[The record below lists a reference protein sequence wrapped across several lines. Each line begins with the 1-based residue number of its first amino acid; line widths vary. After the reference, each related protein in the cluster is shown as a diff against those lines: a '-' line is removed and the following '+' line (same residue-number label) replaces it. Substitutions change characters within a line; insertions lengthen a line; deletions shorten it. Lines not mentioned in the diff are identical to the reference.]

1 VTDQRE
7 IAEAVEK
14 RSVQDIED
22 SLQRLWEKAR
32 AVSDL
37 IVRLKNENKEL
48 RMQVESLKEQE
59 RLREE
64 ERSACVQQLE
74 QLRAQLNEMQ
84 NQGQALI
91 AKEEKEELKAKIRE
105 LIAKINSHL

>member
-7 IAEAVEK
+7 IAEAVDK
-14 RSVQDIED
+14 RSVQDIEV

-59 RLREE
+59 RLWGE